1 MKKVSALVVLVAS
14 ALTLFAVTRSQA
26 QTLPLLA
33 VGTLSPSTGDLS
45 GLPGPLENGV
55 AGNLLGGLGSALT
68 YASGN
73 TFLALPD
80 RGPNAVVYP
89 APPATANK
97 IDNTVSYVNRFH
109 TITMNLVRNT
119 SGSGLPFIL
128 TPTLTKTTLLYSKTA
143 LSYGPGG
150 AAAGNNYLGNPI
162 PPGAPSIDTLSKFYF
177 TGRSDNFD
185 PAQNSGYPND
195 ARYDTEGLRISND
208 GRHVYISDEYGPYVY
223 EFDRSTGQ
231 RTRSF
236 QLPERLFV
244 PVPSAMGKSEI
255 NTGKTPIAADTFG
268 RVANKGMEGLALTPD
283 GRTLVGIVQNA
294 LIQDAGSAP
303 NLLRVVV
310 MDIEC
315 GCTTHQYGYV
325 LTHGSGVSE
334 MVAIND
340 HQFFVDERDGNGR
353 EGSGDDIGPSNA
365 AVVKQLFMIDLD
377 HATDISFLDNDV
389 VGTPNYASDLAKAMQ
404 DALPKK
410 PLFVDVVASLT
421 APSLGPNAFDPT
433 LIPAKIEGVSFG
445 PDIREEDCTPE
456 VWERFWRDHRR
467 HDDYRDRD
475 KVIHTL
481 WIANDN
487 DFLPMVFDSTGKIQE
502 ANPNQFFVFGFS
514 DEDIPGFV
522 PQQFERE
529 SRW

>member
-1 MKKVSALVVLVAS
+1 MKKARALAVLTAAVLA
-14 ALTLFAVTRSQA
+14 LFAASRSQA

-33 VGTLSPSTGDLS
+33 VGSLS
-45 GLPGPLENGV
+45 GSSTDASGLSAPLENGV
-55 AGNLLGGLGSALT
+55 AGNLLGGMGSALT

-80 RGPNAVVYP
+80 RGPNAVSYD
-89 APPATANK
+89 ANK
-97 IDNTVSYVNRFH
+97 IDSTVSYINRFH
-109 TITMNLVRNT
+109 TLTMNLVRNT
-119 SGSGLPFIL
+119 SGTGLPFIL
-128 TPTLTKTTLLYSKTA
+128 TPILTKTTLLYSKTP
-143 LSYGPGG
+143 LVYGTG
-150 AAAGNNYLGNPI
+150 AGEGNDFFGHPLGS
-162 PPGAPSIDTLSKFYF
+162 GAPSINTSSKFYF

-185 PAQNSGYPND
+185 PGQSSSDTND
-195 ARYDTEGLRISND
+195 ARYDTEGMRLSND

-231 RTRSF
+231 RTRAF
-236 QLPERLFV
+236 QLPARLFV

-255 NTGKTPIAADTFG
+255 NTGKTPIPADSFG
-268 RVANKGMEGLALTPD
+268 RVANKGMEGLAITPD
-283 GRTLVGIVQNA
+283 GRTLVGIIQNA
-294 LIQDAGSAP
+294 LIQDAGGAP

-310 MDIEC
+310 MDVEC

-340 HQFFVDERDGNGR
+340 HQFLVDERDGNGR

-365 AVVKQLFMIDLD
+365 AVVKQLFMIDLKD
-377 HATDISFLDNDV
+377 ATDIGYLDNDV
-389 VGTPNYASDLAKAMQ
+389 VGSPNYTADLAKAMQ

-410 PLFVDVVASLT
+410 PLLIDVVASLT
-421 APSLGPNAFDPT
+421 APSLGGNAFDPT
-433 LIPAKIEGVSFG
+433 LIPAKIEGVTFG
-445 PDIREEDCTPE
+445 PDIREEDCRPE
-456 VWERFWRDHRR
+456 VWERFWREHGSK
-467 HDDYRDRD
+467 DDYRRD

-487 DFLPMVFDSTGKIQE
+487 DFLPMVFDATGKVQE

-522 PQQFERE
+522 PQEFGRE